1 MTEEDIIR
9 MAREAGCEETWGMDA
24 FRFTI
29 EELERFAALVAE
41 AERKAICELA
51 DDMLR
56 TLDAL
61 PLIDAIE
68 ARGQT
73 KVDVDK

>member
-1 MTEEDIIR
+1 MTREDIIR

-41 AERKAICELA
+41 AEREACARICDAYGMPDGTSETARILAAAI
-51 DDMLR
+51 
-56 TLDAL
+56 
-61 PLIDAIE
+61 
-68 ARGQT
+68 RGQ
-73 KVDVDK
+73 K